1 MPEPDKEAP
10 QMTTPA
16 AAREGAAVADA
27 GILDRIIAETRLSPA
42 DEAYDIARRGG
53 AAVIAELRTPQN
65 PNAPAD
71 KALVDRMIAEIDA
84 TLSRPVDEILHH
96 PQFQALESAWRGLQL
111 LVERTDLRQNI
122 RLEILN

>member
-1 MPEPDKEAP
+1 MPEPDTEAP

-27 GILDRIIAETRLSPA
+27 GILARITADAVLCPA
-42 DEAYDIARRGG
+42 DEAYAPARRGV
-53 AAVIAELRTPQN
+53 AAFIAELRKAQN
-65 PNAPAD
+65 HCGPVK

-84 TLSRPVDEILHH
+84 TLSRQVDEILHH

-111 LVERTDLRQNI
+111 LVE
-122 RLEILN
+122 